1 MIHKYQLKNGLN
13 VILVQSHKAPVVSVQ
28 MWVRTGSADEG
39 KKEEGISHFIEHLVF
54 KGTEKFKVGEIASRV
69 EGSGG
74 ELNAYTSFDQTVFYV
89 TISKNFSDVAL
100 ESISQMMGFPLFDPT
115 EIDNERE
122 VVIEE
127 IKRGQDSLGRSA
139 SQLLFSKAYKGHPY
153 SIPVIGYDKNVRSW
167 SPKKL
172 REYFHSRY
180 APRNMFLVV
189 SGDFEK
195 AQMKF
200 EVQKYFGTFV
210 DYKIK
215 SVKRPKVPKLPLG
228 KVFVQKAA
236 FEQSIGYMA
245 WPVPDLKHKDMP
257 ALDVLSLILG
267 QGDSSR
273 LVQKARIENV
283 LCNSIGSGVF
293 SPNQPGLFMIST
305 NFLPAKLG
313 QLLATTKDVLRDL
326 LEKGVSAQ
334 EVQKAIINLESEKLY
349 AAETVDGWAR
359 QVGSAEF
366 SLRDPK
372 AYEKYTRLISKV
384 TPKDVLRVARKYL
397 SASPLIT
404 AVTKEETAVVSKQF
418 AKFNKDYSKVMKN
431 AAKAKVKPTP
441 VKKLKITKAR
451 VKASDGIVI
460 ENWNGVR
467 VLLAPMEQT
476 EVVSARLVT
485 LGGSRLGDREIP
497 GATELLGRT
506 LACQTNSRS
515 EAELSAQVD
524 GLASGI
530 SAVAGRNSVGI
541 SVEGI
546 AGFQKSLAEI
556 FFDVASDSKFTD
568 DLIEREK
575 SVMIEQIKAKAD
587 NPAQVCLRQF
597 SKMIYG
603 DHPYGQDMLGTPESL
618 SKLTASGTQKLWQQH
633 LKDKNTTLILAG
645 ALDLKQWKEQFDKQ
659 LAGKISKGSRFAEKL
674 SVQKLDR
681 SVSHKEVAKKEQAH
695 LVCGF
700 PGLTLNDPRRYAL
713 ELIQSILAGQGGRLF
728 VELRDKNSLA
738 YSVSPIKAEGI
749 EAGYFGAYIGCSP
762 EKAEKALQMMRAEFN
777 KLKETLVSPAELE
790 RAKRYIIGRH
800 DIDLQRT
807 SSISSAVIYN
817 DIYGL
822 DLNEPFK
829 AAEKYGPITAEQIRQ
844 VAQDIFS
851 QPEVVS
857 LVSPAA

>member
-89 TISKNFSDVAL
+89 TISKNFTDVAL
-100 ESISQMMGFPLFDPT
+100 DSISQMMGFPLFDPS
-115 EIDNERE
+115 EVDNERE

-139 SQLLFSKAYKGHPY
+139 SQVLFSKSYRGHPY

-172 REYFHSRY
+172 KEYFHSRY

-195 AQMKF
+195 ASMKS
-200 EVQKYFGTFV
+200 EVEKYFGIFS

-215 SVKRPKVPKLPLG
+215 TVKRPKVPKMASG
-228 KVFVQKAA
+228 KVFVQEAA
-236 FEQSIGYMA
+236 FEQSIAYIA
-245 WPVPDLKHKDMP
+245 WQVPDLKHKDMP

-273 LVQKARIENV
+273 LVQKARIESV

-305 NFLPAKLG
+305 NFLPGKLEE
-313 QLLATTKDVLRDL
+313 LLSTTKTVLSEL
-326 LEKGVSAQ
+326 LRSGVTAQ
-334 EVQKAIINLESEKLY
+334 EVQKAIINLESEKFY

-366 SLRDPK
+366 SLKDPK

-397 SASPLIT
+397 GGSPLVT
-404 AVTKEETAVVSKQF
+404 AVTKEDTATLTKIF
-418 AKFNKDYSKVMKN
+418 TKFNKELTKATKEAS
-431 AAKAKVKPTP
+431 KAKVKPAV
-441 VKKLKITKAR
+441 VKKLKIAKSKATN
-451 VKASDGIVI
+451 SEGIQV

-467 VLLAPMEQT
+467 VLLAPIKQT
-476 EVVSARLVT
+476 EVISARLVT
-485 LGGSRLGDREIP
+485 LGGSRMGDVQAP

-506 LACQTNSRS
+506 LACQTGTRS

-541 SVEGI
+541 SIEGL
-546 AGFQKSLAEI
+546 AGFQKTLAEI
-556 FFDVASDSKFTD
+556 FFDVATDSRFTD
-568 DLIEREK
+568 DLISREK
-575 SVMIEQIKAKAD
+575 SVMLEQIKAKAD
-587 NPAQVCLRQF
+587 NPAQTCIRQF

-603 DHPYGQDMLGTPESL
+603 SHPYGQDMLGTPESL
-618 SKLTASGTQKLWQQH
+618 AHLTAEGTKKLWDQH
-633 LKDKNTTLILAG
+633 LKDKNTTLILSG
-645 ALDLKQWKEQFDKQ
+645 ALDLKFWREQFEKQ
-659 LAGKISKGSRFAEKL
+659 FAGRLAKGSRFNEKL
-674 SVQKLDR
+674 SLQRL
-681 SVSHKEVAKKEQAH
+681 SQPQSHKELAKKEQAH

-700 PGLTLNDPRRYAL
+700 QGLTLSDPRRYAL

-738 YSVSPIKAEGI
+738 YSVSPIKSEGI

-762 EKAEKALQMMRAEFN
+762 EKADKALQMMRAEFQ
-777 KLKETLVSPAELE
+777 KLKEALVSSAELE

-807 SSISSAVIYN
+807 SAISSAVIYN

-822 DLNEPFK
+822 DLNEPFM
-829 AAEKYGPITAEQIRQ
+829 AAEKYGPITAAQIRQ
-844 VAQDIFS
+844 VAQEIFS
-851 QPEVVS
+851 LPEVVS
-857 LVSPAA
+857 LVSPSA